1 MIEQN
6 ILSQNILTETEIKE
20 IHKASLNILEE
31 VGIEVFQREARE
43 IFSAKGAAVK
53 DNRVYLS
60 PELVTKSVAK
70 APSSFTL
77 HARNPENDVVI
88 GGDNAVLSP
97 SSGPPF
103 VSDLDKGRR
112 DATFAD
118 YINLTKL
125 AAENDHIDVL
135 GGLLL
140 EPGDV
145 ADEIR
150 HAKMLYAGAKYSDK
164 CLMGSCYG
172 AKKALDCMEMARIIF
187 SEDRLIDDRTVLITI
202 INTNSPLQLDT
213 RMIDSLIEHA
223 KYNQA
228 VVVTPAAMAGTT
240 GPMSI
245 AGTLALQNAE
255 ALAGIVLT
263 QLISPGAP
271 VVYGCASTITD
282 MKTAGLTIGSPEYAK
297 FIGASAQLASYYDI
311 PARAGGSLTDSL
323 SPDTQAG
330 YESMLTFM
338 ASIIHNV
345 DFILHAIGILDSYMT
360 ASYEK
365 FIIDSEIIG
374 MVQNYQSGIAVEGE
388 TIAQEVIKNVGPG
401 GHFLEEAHT
410 LEHMRDF
417 REPLL
422 SDRSTYTSEEN
433 IVPTKVRANEIWKE
447 KLANFEPPYLAPRID
462 QKLKDFMDKL

>member
-1 MIEQN
+1 
-6 ILSQNILTETEIKE
+6 
-20 IHKASLNILEE
+20 
-31 VGIEVFQREARE
+31 
-43 IFSAKGAAVK
+43 
-53 DNRVYLS
+53 
-60 PELVTKSVAK
+60 
-70 APSSFTL
+70 
-77 HARNPENDVVI
+77 
-88 GGDNAVLSP
+88 
-97 SSGPPF
+97 
-103 VSDLDKGRR
+103 
-112 DATFAD
+112 
-118 YINLTKL
+118 
-125 AAENDHIDVL
+125 
-135 GGLLL
+135 
-140 EPGDV
+140 
-145 ADEIR
+145 
-150 HAKMLYAGAKYSDK
+150 
-164 CLMGSCYG
+164 
-172 AKKALDCMEMARIIF
+172 LDCMEMARIIF